1 MKVLLLNGSPKP
13 KGCTYTAL
21 AQVAKALEEEGIQ
34 TEILHVG
41 GGKNYGGCISC
52 GNCGRTGK
60 CIYEDGVNL
69 AAAKLDEADGVVF
82 GSPVH
87 YGAPAASMLGFMHR
101 LGISAGAKLKNKPAA
116 CVVSARRGGT
126 TASLEVLNKLPQ
138 YFEMPLVSSQYWPM
152 VHGSNPQQV
161 QQDQEG
167 LQIMDRLGRNM
178 AWLLK
183 CIQAGK
189 EAGINPPAPQAPVR
203 TDFYK
208 EL

>member
-13 KGCTYTAL
+13 RGCTYTAL
-21 AQVAKALEEEGIQ
+21 ERVAQALEEEGIQ

-41 GGKNYGGCISC
+41 GKNYGGCTGC
-52 GNCGRTGK
+52 GNCGKNGR
-60 CIYEDGVNL
+60 CIYEDGVNR
-69 AAAKLDEADGVVF
+69 AAALLDEADGVVF

-87 YGAPAASMLGFMHR
+87 YAAPSATMMGVMHR
-101 LGISAGAKLKNKPAA
+101 LAISAGAKLRHKPAA

-126 TASLEVLNKLPQ
+126 TAALEVLNKVPQ
-138 YFEMPLVSSQYWPM
+138 FLEMPLVSSQYWPM

-178 AWLLK
+178 AWMLK

-189 EAGINPPAPQAPVR
+189 EAGVNPPAPRPTVR